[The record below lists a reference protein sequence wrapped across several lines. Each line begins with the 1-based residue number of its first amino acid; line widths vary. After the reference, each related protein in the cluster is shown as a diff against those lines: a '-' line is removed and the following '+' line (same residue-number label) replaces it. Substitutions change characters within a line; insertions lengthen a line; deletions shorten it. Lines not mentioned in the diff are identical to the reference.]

1 MFFNQNVHCIIKGK
15 KELKMNKKQKMFCAA
30 ILTVALSIL
39 PAAAFAHGGHHG
51 NRGNHCGSYE
61 NRDTYYYCDG
71 HQAHLHANGS
81 CPYAQASSGTA
92 DSSDVYYYC
101 DGHQAHLHANGS
113 CPYANSDVN
122 AFASANPQA
131 APARFH
137 AACWQRASLQN
148 PLMPCYDMLQF
159 TMNYQSALCLDL
171 TANGN
176 EIGVE
181 NNLSNMPLCQINNGT
196 CPFVQNTL

>member
-1 MFFNQNVHCIIKGK
+1 
-15 KELKMNKKQKMFCAA
+15 MNKKQKMLCVA
-30 ILTVALSIL
+30 ILTVVLSIL

-81 CPYAQASSGTA
+81 CPYAQASSSTT
-92 DSSDVYYYC
+92 DSSDEYFYC
-101 DGHQAHLHANGS
+101 YGHQAHLHANGS
-113 CPYANSDVN
+113 CPYADSYTNEN
-122 AFASANPQA
+122 TAIASANPQTA
-131 APARFH
+131 QAGFH
-137 AACWQRASLQN
+137 AACWQSTSLQN

-159 TMNYQSALCLDL
+159 TMNYQSALCLSL
-171 TANGN
+171 AAHGS
-176 EIGVE
+176 EIEPE
-181 NNLSNMPLCQINNGT
+181 NNLSDMPLCPRNAT